1 MPELKKT
8 LGLFEAIMYGLGV
21 VIGVGVYV
29 LIGRAA
35 GLAGNAV
42 WISLVLGATIATFTG
57 LSYAELSSIFPK
69 ASAEYFYIS
78 RAFKNRFLAFLI
90 SWLLIFAVLMGI
102 STVARGFG
110 SYLEG
115 ITRTPAVLNAFLL
128 ILFLCMLN
136 IRGIKISSRFNVFC
150 VLATVI
156 GLVMV
161 IFFGME
167 RFGSVDYFYSPYG
180 IEGVFAASALIFFA
194 YLGFENIASIAE
206 ETKSPRKNIP
216 RAIVSTLLIT
226 TVIYVLVAISLVS
239 LVSWQE
245 LATSNAPLT
254 LALNRVSS
262 FGGFVITLIALTAT
276 TSTVLG
282 MMIYLSRI
290 TYGIASDKS
299 LPEIFTLVHPKYK
312 SPWVSIVVATVL
324 SSFFLLVGDIAV
336 TASLATFASL
346 IAFIMINFSVIWLR
360 KSKIERKFKVPLNF
374 RNIPIPS
381 VVGII
386 LCSFMLFQFEFR
398 VIGTGIAVLLVGIF
412 YSLVLD
418 RILKWLDVWNKF
430 KRELT
435 RFQQRVLK

>member
-1 MPELKKT
+1 
-8 LGLFEAIMYGLGV
+8 
-21 VIGVGVYV
+21 
-29 LIGRAA
+29 
-35 GLAGNAV
+35 
-42 WISLVLGATIATFTG
+42 
-57 LSYAELSSIFPK
+57 
-69 ASAEYFYIS
+69 
-78 RAFKNRFLAFLI
+78 
-90 SWLLIFAVLMGI
+90 
-102 STVARGFG
+102 
-110 SYLEG
+110 
-115 ITRTPAVLNAFLL
+115 
-128 ILFLCMLN
+128 MLN

-226 TVIYVLVAISLVS
+226 TVIYVLVAISLAS

-312 SPWVSIVVATVL
+312 SPWVSIV
-324 SSFFLLVGDIAV
+324 GDIAV

-360 KSKIERKFKVPLNF
+360 KSKVERKFKVPLNF

-381 VVGII
+381 LLGIV